1 MDIKIILASA
11 SPRRRELVKMLNCD
25 FLCMTADA
33 DETLS
38 TDEPALAVEIL
49 SDRKA
54 SAVKNALPDFEN
66 LDGCNVIIGADTVVV
81 CDNEIMG
88 KPRDKNDAFRMIKK
102 LSGKTHSVYTGVTL
116 IWNDGSK
123 KSFSEETKVT
133 VSALSD
139 REINDYIKTKECYD
153 KAGSYA
159 IQGLFSIHIEKID
172 GDYNNV
178 VGFPVS
184 RIYRELSGKI

>member
-25 FLCMTADA
+25 YLCMTADT
-33 DETLS
+33 DETID
-38 TDEPALAVEIL
+38 TDNPALAVEIL
-49 SDRKA
+49 SERKA
-54 SAVKNALPDFEN
+54 SAVRNALPDFEN
-66 LDGCNVIIGADTVVV
+66 LDGKNVIIGADTVVV
-81 CDNEIMG
+81 CDGEIMG
-88 KPRDKNDAFRMIKK
+88 KPRDKDDAFRMLKK
-102 LSGKTHSVYTGVTL
+102 LSGKAHSVYTGITL
-116 IWNDGSK
+116 ISNNGTK
-123 KSFSEETKVT
+123 KIFAEETKVV
-133 VSALSD
+133 VSILSD
-139 REINDYIKTKECYD
+139 EEIRNYIKTKECYD

-184 RIYRELSGKI
+184 RIYKELKNI